1 MSDFERVKK
10 ITDEQGIEFIDL
22 KIVDLIGRWHHL
34 TLPAARFT
42 PELLKEGVG
51 FDASNY
57 AYKAVQQSD
66 MLLVPD
72 LDTARL
78 EDFSGERLLSLIC
91 DIYQVGKGKREP
103 FPQDPRRTARRAEEH
118 LREEGV
124 ADRCY
129 LSPEFEFYIFDR
141 VDYAYDRN
149 RAYFYVESSEA
160 PWESSDGGPYLK
172 TQSGYHAA
180 SPADRSVGVRNAI
193 VSYLERE
200 GIPVKY
206 HHHEIGGAG
215 EVEIEIEFQ
224 ELLAAADNTLFI
236 KHAARN
242 IAHQHDK
249 SATFMPKPLPGYP
262 GNGMHLHQ
270 YLIKEGK
277 NIFHDPN
284 GYGGM
289 SKLGLSY
296 IGGLLVHGASLMA
309 FTNPSTNS
317 YRRLVPNFEAPV
329 SFTFGLANRSAA
341 IRIPSYNTDPVK
353 QRLELRTIDATCN
366 PYLAYAAVLMAGLD
380 GIEQEIDPERA
391 GYGPCEEN
399 LYGLPSERRAEI
411 EIAPRSLLEALQA
424 LEQDHDYLL
433 RGGVFTE
440 EQLDAWL
447 KTKRKEAAEFYDKP
461 HPYEYML
468 YYDL

>member
-1 MSDFERVKK
+1 MDNFERVRK
-10 ITDEQGIEFIDL
+10 IIDEQDIGFIDL
-22 KIVDLIGRWHHL
+22 KIVDLIGRWRHL

-42 PELLKEGVG
+42 PKLLEEGIG
-51 FDASNY
+51 FDGSNY
-57 AYKAVQQSD
+57 GYKTVQQSD

-72 LDTARL
+72 LTTAKI
-78 EDFSGERLLSLIC
+78 EDFSGEKLLSLIC
-91 DIYQVGKGKREP
+91 DIHQVRSGEHEP
-103 FPQDPRRTARRAEEH
+103 FPQDPRRTAGRAEEH

-141 VDYAYDRN
+141 VNYAYDRN
-149 RAYFYVESSEA
+149 RAYFHIESDEA
-160 PWESSDGGPYLK
+160 PWEGSHGGPYLG
-172 TQSGYHAA
+172 TQDGYHAPP
-180 SPADRSVGVRNAI
+180 PADRSMGLRNAI
-193 VSYLERE
+193 VFYLERE

-215 EVEIEIEFQ
+215 EAEIEIEFQ

-236 KHAARN
+236 KHAVRN
-242 IAHQHDK
+242 IASSHGR
-249 SATFMPKPLPGYP
+249 SATFMPKPLYGYP

-270 YLIKEGK
+270 YLIKDGK
-277 NIFHDPN
+277 NVFYDPG

-289 SKLGLSY
+289 SKLGLYY
-296 IGGLLVHGASLMA
+296 IGGLLAHGASLMA

-329 SFTFGLANRSAA
+329 SFIFGLANRSAA
-341 IRIPSYNTDPVK
+341 IRIPSYITGPAR

-380 GIEQEIDPERA
+380 GIEREIDPERA
-391 GYGPCEEN
+391 GYGPCEED
-399 LYGLPSERRAEI
+399 LYKLSPERRAEI
-411 EIAPRSLLEALQA
+411 KCAPESLLEALQA
-424 LEQDHDYLL
+424 LEHDHDYLL
-433 RGGVFTE
+433 QGGVFTK
-440 EQLDAWL
+440 EQLDAWQ
-447 KTKRKEAAEFYDKP
+447 KTKREEVAELYDKP

>member
-1 MSDFERVKK
+1 ME
-10 ITDEQGIEFIDL
+10 
-22 KIVDLIGRWHHL
+22 
-34 TLPAARFT
+34 
-42 PELLKEGVG
+42 
-51 FDASNY
+51 
-57 AYKAVQQSD
+57 
-66 MLLVPD
+66 
-72 LDTARL
+72 
-78 EDFSGERLLSLIC
+78 
-91 DIYQVGKGKREP
+91 
-103 FPQDPRRTARRAEEH
+103 
-118 LREEGV
+118 
-124 ADRCY
+124 
-129 LSPEFEFYIFDR
+129 
-141 VDYAYDRN
+141 
-149 RAYFYVESSEA
+149 
-160 PWESSDGGPYLK
+160 
-172 TQSGYHAA
+172 
-180 SPADRSVGVRNAI
+180 VRNAI

-200 GIPVKY
+200 GIAVKY

-236 KHAARN
+236 KHAVRN
-242 IAHQHDK
+242 IAHQHGK

-270 YLIKEGK
+270 YLIKDGE

-284 GYGGM
+284 GYGRM
-289 SKLGLSY
+289 SKLGLYY
-296 IGGLLVHGASLMA
+296 IGGLLAHGASLMA
-309 FTNPSTNS
+309 FTNPSINS

-341 IRIPSYNTDPVK
+341 IRIPSYNTDPAR
-353 QRLELRTIDATCN
+353 QRLEFRTIDATCN

-380 GIEQEIDPERA
+380 GIEQGIDPERA

-399 LYGLPSERRAEI
+399 LYELPPERRAGI
-411 EIAPRSLLEALQA
+411 KLAPRSLSEALRA

-447 KTKRKEAAEFYDKP
+447 KTKRKETAEFYDKP

>member
-1 MSDFERVKK
+1 MSNFEKVKK
-10 ITDEQGIEFIDL
+10 IIDEQGTEFIDL

-34 TLPAARFT
+34 TLPIARFS
-42 PELLKEGVG
+42 PKLLEEGVG
-51 FDASNY
+51 FDGSNY
-57 AYKAVQQSD
+57 GYRAVQQSD

-72 LDTARL
+72 LATARV
-78 EDFSGERLLSLIC
+78 EDFSGEKMLSLIC
-91 DIYQVGKGKREP
+91 DIYQVRNGSQES

-118 LREEGV
+118 LRENGI
-124 ADRCY
+124 ADCCY
-129 LSPEFEFYIFDR
+129 LSPEFEFYIFDHA
-141 VDYAYDRN
+141 DYAYERN
-149 RAYFYVESSEA
+149 RAYFYVESDEA
-160 PWESSDGGPYLK
+160 PWESSHGGHYLE
-172 TQSGYHAA
+172 TQAGYHAA
-180 SPADRSVGVRNAI
+180 SPADRSVGLRNAI

-200 GIPVKY
+200 DIPVKY

-215 EVEIEIEFQ
+215 EVEIEIEFK
-224 ELLAAADNTLFI
+224 ELLAAADDTLFI
-236 KHAARN
+236 KHAVRN
-242 IAHQHDK
+242 TAHQHDK

-270 YLIKEGK
+270 YLTKESK

-284 GYGGM
+284 GYGRM
-289 SKLGLSY
+289 SKLGLYY
-296 IGGLLVHGASLMA
+296 IGGLLTHGASLMA

-329 SFTFGLANRSAA
+329 SFIFGLANRSAA
-341 IRIPSYNTDPVK
+341 IRIPSYNTDPAK

-399 LYGLPSERRAEI
+399 LYELPREQRAEI
-411 EIAPRSLLEALQA
+411 KSAPRSLSEALQA
-424 LEQDHDYLL
+424 LERDHGYLL

-447 KTKRKEAAEFYDKP
+447 KAKREEAAEFYDKP
-461 HPYEYML
+461 HLYEYML